1 MPDTPFSG
9 FTAPGFDAVQDA
21 FADNFARGEEQGAG
35 FAVLLDGEVIVDLQ
49 GGWADRAGTKPW
61 NAGTIVPV
69 YSTTKGIAALI
80 LAMATEA
87 LPAGY
92 ETPVSEVWP

>member
-69 YSTTKGIAALI
+69 
-80 LAMATEA
+80 
-87 LPAGY
+87 
-92 ETPVSEVWP
+92 